1 MRRNGGMEIQM
12 KNIEG
17 VILPILT
24 PIHSDETPNYDQLRR
39 LVDYTVDGGV
49 TAIFANGTTGEFA
62 RFTYEERCE
71 ILQTVVAQAAG
82 RVPVL
87 AGISDCGTRLVIR
100 NAKAAEQAG
109 ADALV
114 TTIPY
119 YFPTG
124 SHSEQIEFI
133 RSVCE
138 ATTLP
143 VLLYNIPSVVQF
155 SLSDEVLDAVCDI
168 ENLYGLKDTSGDE
181 AYLEHIIERYGSK
194 LRVYVGDERLCYAGL
209 RSGACGMVPSLANP
223 FPKILA
229 AAWISAKCGDWSAC
243 KVHTELVNTVNALN
257 RFSDSWMSPNIW
269 RKEALFQMGIIDQY
283 FTHPYN
289 PVGEEDKK
297 KIADWIA
304 YYLKNY

>member
-1 MRRNGGMEIQM
+1 M

-24 PIHSDETPNYDQLRR
+24 PIHSDETPNHEQLRR

-62 RFTYEERCE
+62 RFTYEERCT
-71 ILQTVVAQAAG
+71 ILQTVVSQTAG

-100 NAKAAEQAG
+100 NAKAAEEAG

-124 SHSEQIEFI
+124 SHFEQIDFI
-133 RSVCE
+133 RSVCA
-138 ATTLP
+138 ATALP
-143 VLLYNIPSVVQF
+143 VLLYNIPSVVSF

-168 ENLYGLKDTSGDE
+168 DNLYGIKDTSGDE
-181 AYLEHIIERYGSK
+181 AYLKHLIERYGSK

-209 RSGACGMVPSLANP
+209 RGGACGMVPSLANP
-223 FPKILA
+223 FPKLLA
-229 AAWISAKCGDWSAC
+229 AAWLAAGQGDWDEC
-243 KVHTELVNTVNALN
+243 RHHTEMVNTINALN
-257 RFSDSWMSPNIW
+257 SFSDSWMSPNIW
-269 RKEALFQMGIIDQY
+269 RKEALFQMGVIDRY
-283 FTHPYN
+283 FTKPYN
-289 PVGEEDKK
+289 PVGEKDRK
-297 KIADWIA
+297 KIAEWIA
-304 YYLKNY
+304 YYRKNY